1 MPIGNIEACFSS
13 EDETVHK
20 FVNEMLKLKQG
31 GDVKLENS
39 YVLVVGSA
47 FSLVN
52 SASTD
57 SLLLGGRV
65 IVVEDELVH
74 RSDMNEVERYIIL
87 FLRLYCFNL

>member
-1 MPIGNIEACFSS
+1 MPIGNIEACSSS
-13 EDETVHK
+13 EDETGHK
-20 FVNEMLKLKQG
+20 FVDKVLKLEKR

-52 SASTD
+52 SAITD

-65 IVVEDELVH
+65 IIVEDELVH
-74 RSDMNEVERYIIL
+74 RSDVNEVERFIIL
-87 FLRLYCFNL
+87 FL